1 MGKKLSKTK
10 KKSISKNYDSNNLPQ
25 NEQNIQNVQNVQ
37 NEQNTITETSTN
49 EKEEEIEIPGI
60 NLLNKQKHSSIE
72 DDAIESI
79 YIYPNTKSTLI
90 IATRKGYIKT
100 IKDITNS
107 QNSKSNQ
114 NITQINFFNNRIYS
128 AILLNPEKHENK
140 NILLIGFEDKL
151 GLLELISPEKGNE
164 PQLINCK
171 GNGLIN
177 CLLELKNNNII
188 SAGSNIISLWKNES
202 NNFKKLSS
210 INIEGNSRIINLVK
224 FDFNNTLIA
233 TQENTH
239 KIYLIKLENENLSLI
254 ATIDKIPSIWYSNSA
269 QKLSEKYL
277 LLVGKFELNVIDVN
291 NGKIDSRYIGCD
303 RGTLLNVTEKN
314 DGNDIWVITDF
325 MGKSFEIFLQEG
337 NDLIFKNKYN
347 LNDSRKFG
355 WGHKLVKISDKIF
368 ATANHY
374 GEICVYELTDNYE

>member
-10 KKSISKNYDSNNLPQ
+10 KKSISKNYDSNNLPK

-164 PQLINCK
+164 PQIINCK

-177 CLLELKNNNII
+177 CLLE
-188 SAGSNIISLWKNES
+188 ISL
-202 NNFKKLSS
+202 F
-210 INIEGNSRIINLVK
+210 
-224 FDFNNTLIA
+224 
-233 TQENTH
+233 
-239 KIYLIKLENENLSLI
+239 
-254 ATIDKIPSIWYSNSA
+254 
-269 QKLSEKYL
+269 
-277 LLVGKFELNVIDVN
+277 
-291 NGKIDSRYIGCD
+291 
-303 RGTLLNVTEKN
+303 
-314 DGNDIWVITDF
+314 ITF
-325 MGKSFEIFLQEG
+325 F
-337 NDLIFKNKYN
+337 
-347 LNDSRKFG
+347 
-355 WGHKLVKISDKIF
+355 
-368 ATANHY
+368 
-374 GEICVYELTDNYE
+374 